1 MDTQTMIILAVPVVI
16 VVLALLVVGFGYR
29 ASNLLFLAAALLPI
43 IWLSRWHE
51 IKIEV
56 GESTFVLLWGVF
68 VLLVLLGL
76 ATGNWQTRRLI
87 TYSARWVLLSLG
99 FLMALMAMSNTV
111 NSSDGNDIIRG
122 LSAALFVVLPFVT
135 AWSVVCW
142 CRIDDTGIQRIVLA
156 LMLAGNVLS
165 LMGIAT
171 AIAPS
176 LVSGLGVGVSY
187 TTYGYSRAYS
197 PLGGAN
203 GTGMALVLVYCLA
216 FGQLLAKRRR
226 LISAITLALA
236 FVALLTTLA
245 RGALVGFAVANAFL
259 VFGQRKDL
267 GRRLL
272 ATGAI
277 GILFLI
283 PLTYKLNQYYTLE
296 RLNLGGAGALVGA
309 SSSERMETMKASLEY
324 GLDHFMLGGGWG
336 LVYELP
342 RIRYGYQPGF
352 LGRTFVLGSN
362 VSLTTPHSLPALVFV
377 ECGGLAVLV
386 LGLFAWSMWRA
397 LYVPHT
403 ELVPGGTGLVRGLR
417 AGILGFLVV
426 SLVQDN
432 LFMSDRLAYMFY
444 LYFFT
449 GVAAA
454 AYHRT
459 SATNALELPVIPSLT
474 PSRYAAE
481 GVR

>member
-1 MDTQTMIILAVPVVI
+1 MDTATMIVLATPLVLVA
-16 VVLALLVVGFGYR
+16 LALLVLGFGYR
-29 ASNLLFLAAALLPI
+29 LSNIMFLGAALLPI
-43 IWLSRWHE
+43 VWLSRWHE
-51 IKIEV
+51 YKIEI
-56 GESTFVLLWGVF
+56 GESTFVVMWGVF
-68 VLLVLLGL
+68 ALIIVLAL
-76 ATGNWQTRRLI
+76 ATGNGHTRRQV
-87 TYSARWVLLSLG
+87 TYTARRAILSLCC
-99 FLMALMAMSNTV
+99 LLALMVVSTAL
-111 NSSDGNDIIRG
+111 NSHGANDILRG
-122 LSAALFVVLPFVT
+122 VSALLFVVLPVLT

-142 CRIDDTGIQRIVLA
+142 CRIDDAGIQRTVLA
-156 LMLAGNVLS
+156 LMIAGNLLS
-165 LMGIAT
+165 LMSIVT

-176 LVSGLGVGVSY
+176 VISGMGVGVSY

-216 FGQLLAKRRR
+216 FGQLLARRQR
-226 LISAITLALA
+226 LLSAITMALA

-272 ATGAI
+272 VTGAI
-277 GILFLI
+277 GILLLVPI
-283 PLTYKLNQYYTLE
+283 TYKLNQYYTLE

-324 GLDHFMLGGGWG
+324 GLDHFVLGGGWG

-342 RIRYGYQPGF
+342 RSRYGYQPGF
-352 LGRTFVLGSN
+352 LGRTFVLGQN

-397 LYVPHT
+397 LYVPHA
-403 ELVPGGTGLVRGLR
+403 ELVPEGMGLVRGLR

-432 LFMSDRLAYMFY
+432 LFMSDRLAYMYY

-454 AYHRT
+454 AYYR
-459 SATNALELPVIPSLT
+459 SIATTVLELQVTPGVT
-474 PSRYAAE
+474 PSRFAVGGA
-481 GVR
+481 R